1 MAQTVVGMFDN
12 ASEAEQ
18 AVQKLTSKGFTRDM
32 IDVSNRGISGS
43 SNVDTHD
50 HEEESGITRFFKS
63 LFSSDDDDD
72 REKYIHVARKSNSIV
87 TVHAQT
93 SDQAEEAAD
102 ILDDCGAVDV
112 DEKAASY
119 GVTGRS
125 NYDTTGSATT
135 GAATTDTS
143 MRDRDTD
150 LRDRDTDLRDR
161 DTHLR
166 DRNTDA
172 DNDFRNGGSRDTTD
186 ETTRI
191 PVIEE
196 TMEVG
201 KREVLT
207 GGRRLRS
214 RIIEK
219 PVEEVLRLREENV
232 TVART
237 SVDRPATNED
247 FNNFKERE
255 IEVTEKAEV
264 PVVTKEARVVEE
276 VRLDK
281 EVNERTETIS
291 DTVRKTEVDVE
302 DLDKNTNRSEGDYRN
317 SSNDSTNQL

>member
-18 AVQKLTSKGFTRDM
+18 AVQKLTRKGFTKDM
-32 IDVSNRGISGS
+32 IDVTSQGISGS
-43 SNVDTHD
+43 SNVDTHR
-50 HEEESGITRFFKS
+50 EEESGITGFFKS

-72 REKYIHVARKSNSIV
+72 REKYIHVARRSNSIV

-125 NYDTTGSATT
+125 NYDTAGTTMT
-135 GAATTDTS
+135 GADTTDTTI
-143 MRDRDTD
+143 RDTD
-150 LRDRDTDLRDR
+150 
-161 DTHLR
+161 
-166 DRNTDA
+166 N
-172 DNDFRNGGSRDTTD
+172 DNDYRDVRSRDTSAD
-186 ETTRI
+186 ESTKI

-196 TMEVG
+196 TLEVG

-232 TVART
+232 SVERT

-247 FNNFKERE
+247 FDNFKERE

-276 VRLDK
+276 VRLNKD
-281 EVNERTETIS
+281 VTERTETIS

-302 DLDKNTNRSEGDYRN
+302 ELDKNTNRSERYYRN
-317 SSNDSTNQL
+317 SSTDSSDRF

>member
-18 AVQKLTSKGFTRDM
+18 AVQKLTRKGFTKDM
-32 IDVSNRGISGS
+32 IDVTSQGISGS
-43 SNVDTHD
+43 SNVDTHR
-50 HEEESGITRFFKS
+50 EEESGITGFFKS

-72 REKYIHVARKSNSIV
+72 REKYIHVARRSNSIV

-125 NYDTTGSATT
+125 NYDTAGTTMT
-135 GAATTDTS
+135 GADTTDTTI
-143 MRDRDTD
+143 RDTD
-150 LRDRDTDLRDR
+150 
-161 DTHLR
+161 
-166 DRNTDA
+166 N
-172 DNDFRNGGSRDTTD
+172 DNDNDNDYRDVRSRDTSAD
-186 ETTRI
+186 ESTKI

-196 TMEVG
+196 TLEVG

-232 TVART
+232 SVERT

-247 FNNFKERE
+247 FDNFKERE

-276 VRLDK
+276 VRLNKD
-281 EVNERTETIS
+281 VNERTETIS

-302 DLDKNTNRSEGDYRN
+302 ELDKNTNRSERDYRN
-317 SSNDSTNQL
+317 SSTDSSDRF